1 MLHIFRTLFP
11 RSTSEWLLLYV
22 SVSCTKKLD
31 SVSSVTNN
39 SGHSFSTYPNFSEK
53 IIFFSPWYA
62 HIHMCSYKGI
72 RNISFRKILLI
83 ILILRRSILR
93 SEKPNPVGNYMFT
106 VNNRKTWTRCEICS
120 KLKIKTPERR
130 YWRRSGV
137 FIANFEHI
145 SHLVL
150 LFLLLTLSR

>member
-106 VNNRKTWTRCEICS
+106 VKNRKTWTRCEICS

-130 YWRRSGV
+130 YWPRSGV